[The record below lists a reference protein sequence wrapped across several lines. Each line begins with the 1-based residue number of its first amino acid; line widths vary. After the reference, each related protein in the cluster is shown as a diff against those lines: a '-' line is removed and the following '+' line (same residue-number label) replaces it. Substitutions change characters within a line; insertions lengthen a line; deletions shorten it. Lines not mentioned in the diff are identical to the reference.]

1 MHHGAVQWQ
10 KSRHGKGREAA
21 PATKAPVDRADRN
34 PRFLGNGLYRD
45 MFEIALLQQA
55 FQRIQEFFLG
65 LLETLLAGMKDRIH
79 G

>member
-1 MHHGAVQWQ
+1 MQWQ
-10 KSRHGKGREAA
+10 KGRHGKGREAA

-34 PRFLGNGLYRD
+34 PRFLGDVLYRD

-55 FQRIQEFFLG
+55 FQRVREFFLG
-65 LLETLLAGMKDRIH
+65 LLEALLAGMKGRIH